1 VGGWVDLNM
10 VRYISVIFFIGLIY
24 WSCEDTKEE
33 EPIKFVK
40 TFGGSN
46 HDKGNFV
53 QQVADGG
60 YIIIGYTQSFGSGY
74 SDMWLIKTDLEG
86 NEQWTQSYGGTSSD
100 EGQSVMETTDG
111 GYIITGFT
119 RSFGNGASDVWLIKT
134 DSKGNETWNQ
144 TFGGNEHDY
153 GQSVQET
160 TDGGYI
166 ITGRTSSFGNGDFDL
181 WLIKTDVDGNQQWNH
196 TFGGDDY
203 DEGISVEQTIDGG
216 YFITGRTSSFG
227 NGNLEVWLIK
237 TDSYGNEIL
246 NQISGEISANRGN
259 SFQQT
264 TDGGYIITG
273 SISSSGNGSLD
284 VWLIKTDSEGNDEW
298 DKTFGGNYYDEG
310 NCVQQT
316 MDGGYIITGYTSS
329 FGNGAYDVWLIKADS
344 EGNTEPYGE

>member
-1 VGGWVDLNM
+1 M
-10 VRYISVIFFIGLIY
+10 IY

-46 HDKGNFV
+46 HDKGYFV

-60 YIIIGYTQSFGSGY
+60 YIITGYTQSFGNGY

-86 NEQWTQSYGGTSSD
+86 NEQWNQSYGGTSSD
-100 EGQSVMETTDG
+100 EAQSVQETTDG

-119 RSFGNGASDVWLIKT
+119 QSFGNGASDVWLVKT
-134 DSKGNETWNQ
+134 DSKGNKTWNQ

-166 ITGRTSSFGNGDFDL
+166 ITGRTSSFGNGNF
-181 WLIKTDVDGNQQWNH
+181 
-196 TFGGDDY
+196 
-203 DEGISVEQTIDGG
+203 
-216 YFITGRTSSFG
+216 
-227 NGNLEVWLIK
+227 EVWLIK

>member
-1 VGGWVDLNM
+1 MNM

-100 EGQSVMETTDG
+100 EGKSVMETTDG

-144 TFGGNEHDY
+144 TFGGNKHDY

-246 NQISGEISANRGN
+246 NQISGAISANRGN
-259 SFQQT
+259 SFHQT
-264 TDGGYIITG
+264 ADGGYIITG
-273 SISSSGNGSLD
+273 SIFSSGNGSLD

>member
-1 VGGWVDLNM
+1 MNM

-100 EGQSVMETTDG
+100 EGQSVM
-111 GYIITGFT
+111 
-119 RSFGNGASDVWLIKT
+119 
-134 DSKGNETWNQ
+134 
-144 TFGGNEHDY
+144 
-153 GQSVQET
+153 ET

>member
-1 VGGWVDLNM
+1 MISAPVTRGFLFVGGWVDLGM
-10 VRYISVIFFIGLIY
+10 VRYISVILYIGLVF

-60 YIIIGYTQSFGSGY
+60 YIIIGYTQSFGNGY

-100 EGQSVMETTDG
+100 E
-111 GYIITGFT
+111 
-119 RSFGNGASDVWLIKT
+119 
-134 DSKGNETWNQ
+134 
-144 TFGGNEHDY
+144 

-227 NGNLEVWLIK
+227 NGNFEVWLIK

-284 VWLIKTDSEGNDEW
+284 VWLIKTDSEGNDEG
-298 DKTFGGNYYDEG
+298 D
-310 NCVQQT
+310 
-316 MDGGYIITGYTSS
+316 I
-329 FGNGAYDVWLIKADS
+329 
-344 EGNTEPYGE
+344 

>member
-1 VGGWVDLNM
+1 MKKL
-10 VRYISVIFFIGLIY
+10 YPLLSILFLIFL
-24 WSCEDTKEE
+24 SCEEEKGE

-46 HDKGNFV
+46 HDKGHFA

-60 YIIIGYTQSFGSGY
+60 YIITGYTQSFGNGY
-74 SDMWLIKTDLEG
+74 SDVWLIKTDLEG
-86 NEQWTQSYGGTSSD
+86 NEQWNQSYGGTSS
-100 EGQSVMETTDG
+100 EE
-111 GYIITGFT
+111 
-119 RSFGNGASDVWLIKT
+119 
-134 DSKGNETWNQ
+134 
-144 TFGGNEHDY
+144 

-166 ITGRTSSFGNGDFDL
+166 ITGSTSSFGNGDFDL

-196 TFGGDDY
+196 TFGGDEY
-203 DEGISVEQTIDGG
+203 DEGISIEQTIDGG
-216 YFITGRTSSFG
+216 YFITGRTYSFG
-227 NGNLEVWLIK
+227 NGNFEVWLIK
-237 TDSYGNEIL
+237 TDSYGNEIW

-273 SISSSGNGSLD
+273 SISSSGNGGLD

-298 DKTFGGNYYDEG
+298 DQTFGGNYYDEG
-310 NCVQQT
+310 NYVQQT

>member
-1 VGGWVDLNM
+1 MKKL
-10 VRYISVIFFIGLIY
+10 YPLLSILFLIFLC
-24 WSCEDTKEE
+24 CEEEKGE

-46 HDKGNFV
+46 HDKGYFV

-60 YIIIGYTQSFGSGY
+60 YIITGYTQSFGNGY

-86 NEQWTQSYGGTSSD
+86 NEQWNQSYGGTSSD
-100 EGQSVMETTDG
+100 EGQSVQETTDG

-134 DSKGNETWNQ
+134 DSKGNKTWNQ

-153 GQSVQET
+153 GQYVQET

-227 NGNLEVWLIK
+227 NGNFEVWLIK

-273 SISSSGNGSLD
+273 SISSSGNGGLD

>member
-1 VGGWVDLNM
+1 MKKL
-10 VRYISVIFFIGLIY
+10 YPLLSILFLIFLC
-24 WSCEDTKEE
+24 CEEEKGE

-46 HDKGNFV
+46 HDKGYFV

-60 YIIIGYTQSFGSGY
+60 YIITGYTQSFGNGY

-86 NEQWTQSYGGTSSD
+86 NEQWNQSYGGTSSD
-100 EGQSVMETTDG
+100 EGQSVQETTDG

-134 DSKGNETWNQ
+134 DSKGNKTWNQ

-160 TDGGYI
+160 TDGGY
-166 ITGRTSSFGNGDFDL
+166 
-181 WLIKTDVDGNQQWNH
+181 
-196 TFGGDDY
+196 
-203 DEGISVEQTIDGG
+203 
-216 YFITGRTSSFG
+216 FITGRTSSFG
-227 NGNLEVWLIK
+227 NGNFEVWLIK

-284 VWLIKTDSEGNDEW
+284 VWLIKTDSEGN
-298 DKTFGGNYYDEG
+298 
-310 NCVQQT
+310 
-316 MDGGYIITGYTSS
+316 TGS
-329 FGNGAYDVWLIKADS
+329 
-344 EGNTEPYGE
+344 